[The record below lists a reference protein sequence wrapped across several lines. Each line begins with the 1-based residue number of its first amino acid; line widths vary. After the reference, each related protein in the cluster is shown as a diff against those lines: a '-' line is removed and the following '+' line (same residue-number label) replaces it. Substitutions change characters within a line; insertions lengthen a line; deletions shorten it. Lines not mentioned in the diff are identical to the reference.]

1 MGKKWLMKLS
11 LQLRLHGNC
20 RGLLHAPK
28 LRHGTDSFTSLPKEG
43 RLRIF
48 SPEKPDSFSRVWT
61 RELAYHQITKAT
73 FSTAQTHISLW
84 IQFVL
89 GIISCW
95 CNGVQLIN
103 IFCSTWRNAYNI
115 TPQKLYVI
123 REGVNFGIIRHT
135 AATAVATR
143 KCTYN
148 VSSTWSKDVFN
159 KFSVIKEMLYA
170 FFWVIHQC
178 P

>member
-1 MGKKWLMKLS
+1 ML
-11 LQLRLHGNC
+11 LHGNC
-20 RGLLHAPK
+20 RGFFYMPYSCEMGPTALLPLWRKADWGFFHPKNPTASAGFEPANLHTRDQHAN
-28 LRHGTDSFTSLPKEG
+28 
-43 RLRIF
+43 
-48 SPEKPDSFSRVWT
+48 
-61 RELAYHQITKAT
+61 HQITEAT

-84 IQFVL
+84 IQFLL
-89 GIISCW
+89 GTISCW

-103 IFCSTWRNAYNI
+103 ISCWTWRNAYNI

-135 AATAVATR
+135 AATDAATR
-143 KCTYN
+143 KFTYN
-148 VSSTWSKDVFN
+148 VSSTWSKDVIN

-170 FFWVIHQC
+170 FLWVIHQC